1 MWVDL
6 AGLETKN
13 TLMVS
18 KWPNGQDQLEPCRV
32 FSVLSCKEL
41 IRNSTSSFQN
51 KAIKPESNRNFNQQ
65 PAETRLQAK
74 QDFFSSPRLSA
85 SAGGTTSAP
94 VPNCTAPSEATQL

>member
-41 IRNSTSSFQN
+41 I
-51 KAIKPESNRNFNQQ
+51 
-65 PAETRLQAK
+65 
-74 QDFFSSPRLSA
+74 
-85 SAGGTTSAP
+85 
-94 VPNCTAPSEATQL
+94 